1 MAFSLVVL
9 LSLIAASFT
18 QEVCSIAD
26 TWRFRS
32 FLTCSY
38 DTCMKNKNFVDKR
51 WFGGDKSVAYSMY
64 INMDPEVFDEK
75 LTLHMLHYTSNSDTE
90 LTADFFEETAYSHVG
105 NDVNSKAYAAVSTS
119 LGTDLNDLENKNNY
133 VVYGAIDLMN
143 LAYTNNSNPEVS
155 ENKVV
160 RFSRPIMTL

>member
-38 DTCMKNKNFVDKR
+38 ETCMKNKNFVDKR
-51 WFGGDKSVAYSMY
+51 WFKGDKSVDYSMY
-64 INMDPEVFDEK
+64 INMEPELFDEK
-75 LTLHMLHYTSNSDTE
+75 LTLHMLRYTNTHNTE
-90 LTADFFEETAYSHVG
+90 LTADFSEETAISHVG
-105 NDVNSKAYAAVSTS
+105 NDVSSNTYAAVSTS

-143 LAYTNNSNPEVS
+143 LVYTINSDPEVS

-160 RFSRPIMTL
+160 RFSHPIMTL

>member
-18 QEVCSIAD
+18 QEVCGITE

-38 DTCMKNKNFVDKR
+38 ETCMKNKNFVDKR
-51 WFGGDKSVAYSMY
+51 WFRGDKSVDYSMY
-64 INMDPEVFDEK
+64 MNMDPEVFDEK
-75 LTLHMLHYTSNSDTE
+75 LTLHMLRYSQSGSAILTGEFTE
-90 LTADFFEETAYSHVG
+90 TGAISHVG
-105 NDVNSKAYAAVSTS
+105 DDVNSNAYAAVSTS

-133 VVYGAIDLMN
+133 VIYGAIDLMN
-143 LAYTNNSNPEVS
+143 LAYTINSDPEVS

-160 RFSRPIMTL
+160 RPSPVRLTL